1 MAGTGEL
8 PNDSRPIRRDIE
20 SRLLVEE
27 GLELRIIVEEDAED
41 LFLKIDENRRY
52 LREWLPWLDDIQS
65 VRDEISFIS
74 LSFNKFGK
82 IMNFSIFGLK
92 FMLFFK

>member
-41 LFLKIDENRRY
+41 LFLKIDAVSY
-52 LREWLPWLDDIQS
+52 THLTLPT
-65 VRDEISFIS
+65 
-74 LSFNKFGK
+74 KA
-82 IMNFSIFGLK
+82 
-92 FMLFFK
+92 

>member
-41 LFLKIDENRRY
+41 LFL
-52 LREWLPWLDDIQS
+52 
-65 VRDEISFIS
+65 S
-74 LSFNKFGK
+74 L
-82 IMNFSIFGLK
+82 IHI
-92 FMLFFK
+92 